1 MPLLW
6 TPKECQNS
14 GTKVAHGA
22 ERVGWVLGLLLRL
35 DADESLVGREI
46 GQSHGEALVGSPV
59 LQVLALFDVVV
70 EDEGAV
76 VGAGQNQ
83 VPDCHVLDLA
93 GGVEVVGVG
102 ICYDTLLTR

>member
-1 MPLLW
+1 M
-6 TPKECQNS
+6 
-14 GTKVAHGA
+14 AHGA

-93 GGVEVVGVG
+93 GGEKPIRIRIIQDTIFPHIEVGGVLSG
-102 ICYDTLLTR
+102 GV